1 MSYAH
6 ALKVLCLSF
15 WTPPIIRPQ
24 SILIGKMIPEW
35 IRQGV
40 EPVIVTYD
48 VCGHWDIGVPI
59 YTVPVFKADGRGALL
74 RNVLEWRYY
83 RRIFSM
89 VKPAVE
95 RHRPDLVFSFANP
108 QASNILGAMVKQKL
122 GVPFVSHFSDP
133 WIDSP
138 YHHVVSWFGRKKA
151 LRLES
156 YIMRQSGAVIFTN
169 ESAKKLVM
177 RKYDPALLERAHV
190 MPHSYDPKDYP
201 EAAKS
206 SGKFVMSYI
215 GAFYRERNPE
225 PFFEALKRVL
235 ASDHTLPDRLTLRLV
250 GAASDYTDYK
260 MGDIQ
265 KMIER
270 YGLSLIVELVG
281 MVKYQESLA
290 EMKRSDCLVVI
301 DANFAGSPFFPS
313 KVVDYAASGTPIV
326 GITPSGSPTARFL
339 AGLGY
344 RSFSY
349 EEIEGLTAYLKDF
362 IQGKIKPTLNMAY
375 LKDFSVEA
383 TTAKLISIFESV
395 LTKRS

>member
-1 MSYAH
+1 M
-6 ALKVLCLSF
+6 KNIRVLCLSF
-15 WTPPIIRPQ
+15 WTPPVIRPQ

-35 IRQGV
+35 VRQGV
-40 EPVIVTYD
+40 EPVIMTYD
-48 VCGHWDIGVPI
+48 VCGQWDIGVPTFTI
-59 YTVPVFKADGRGALL
+59 PVFKAEGGRGVL
-74 RNVLEWRYY
+74 RRNILEWRYY
-83 RRIFSM
+83 RRMYRTIKA
-89 VKPAVE
+89 VVE

-156 YIMRQSGAVIFTN
+156 YIMRQSDAVVFTN
-169 ESAKKLVM
+169 EPAKKLVM
-177 RKYDPALLERAHV
+177 RKYNPALLQRAYV
-190 MPHSYDPKDYP
+190 IPHCYDRNDYP

-206 SGKFVMSYI
+206 SAKFVISYI
-215 GAFYRERNPE
+215 GAFYRERSPE
-225 PFFEALKRVL
+225 LVFEALKRVL
-235 ASDHTLPDRLTLRLV
+235 ASDHTLSDRLTLRLV

-265 KMIER
+265 TMIER
-270 YGLSLIVELVG
+270 YGLTPIVELVP
-281 MVKYQESLA
+281 MVEYRESLA
-290 EMKRSDCLVVI
+290 EMKRSDCLIVI

-313 KVVDYAASGTPIV
+313 KAVDYAASKTPIV
-326 GITPSGSPTARFL
+326 GVTPPGSPTAEFL

-349 EEIEGLTAYLKDF
+349 EEIDGLTAYLEDF

-383 TTAKLISIFESV
+383 TTAKLLGMFESV